1 MRLEKQYIWFDGRF
15 VPFADAKL
23 HVLTHSL
30 QYGSGIFEGIRAYDT
45 PKGTAVFRLDDH
57 IVRFFNSA
65 KIYGIDI
72 GFTKKQIRDA
82 ILQIVRKNKL
92 RECYIRPYAFYRTTE
107 LGVRPADTSTGVIIA
122 AVPFGNYFKNKNKG
136 IRCVVSSWQRI
147 HSTILPP
154 EAKASGNYLNSMLA
168 SMEAKKEGADEA
180 ILMSVEGYVAEG
192 PGENIFFVQDNTL
205 VTPSKSSDI
214 LLGITR
220 DSIIKIAE
228 AKGIEVEERD
238 LHREEMY
245 TSDEAFFSGTAA
257 EITPITEIDSKKIGS
272 GRIGPITK
280 MLMDAYDDAARG
292 KDSDFEDWLAY
303 VTEA

>member
-82 ILQIVRKNKL
+82 ILQTVRKNKL

-136 IRCVVSSWQRI
+136 IRCVVSSWHRI

-192 PGENIFFVQDNTL
+192 PGENIFFVQDNIL

-238 LHREEMY
+238 MHREEMY

-272 GRIGPITK
+272 GRVGPITK

-303 VTEA
+303 VTEE

>member
-82 ILQIVRKNKL
+82 ILQTVRKNKL

-192 PGENIFFVQDNTL
+192 PGENIFFVQDNIL

-238 LHREEMY
+238 MHREEMY

-272 GRIGPITK
+272 GRVGPITK

-303 VTEA
+303 VTEE

>member
-57 IVRFFNSA
+57 VARFFNSA
-65 KIYGIDI
+65 KIYGIEI

-82 ILQIVRKNKL
+82 VLQTVRKNGL

>member
-192 PGENIFFVQDNTL
+192 PGENIFFVQDNIL